1 MKQLI
6 QSLATANKF
15 LILLLVAALAALG
28 YVLWQYQSGAE
39 RPVRYSAV
47 YLNTGDLYFGRLH
60 LFPSLSLTD
69 VFLLQRNPNDAE
81 NPLSLA
87 KFTDAFWTPADRL
100 ELNRANVVWMTTLD
114 DTSKILEAIRAMKTG
129 ATFGAT
135 Q

>member
-28 YVLWQYQSGAE
+28 YVLWQYQTRAE
-39 RPVRYSAV
+39 RPETYTAV
-47 YLNTGDLYFGRLH
+47 YMNTGDLYFGRLH

-69 VFLLQRNPNDAE
+69 VFLLQRNQNDAA

-87 KFTDAFWTPADRL
+87 KFSNVFWGPADRL
-100 ELNRANVVWMTTLD
+100 ELNRANVVWMTALD
-114 DTSKILEAIRAMKTG
+114 DTSKVLETIRAMKTNP
-129 ATFGAT
+129 TFSAN